1 MATYRLFI
9 EMSPSNADT
18 EEALIHAVK
27 TTPIIDNHAHPLL
40 KVSAIKKYPLL
51 SITTEA
57 YGDALADARKSLSHF
72 RAVKQLSVVLKCDA
86 TWDAVEEAIRRQQ
99 LRNYDAWV
107 KRCLSGL
114 EIVLVDDGLDNVDNV
129 EPYTY
134 FDRFTNI
141 RAKRIIRLEQVAA
154 DIIEQAFKR
163 CHTADGALGSVIDTF
178 QKVMSR
184 SLADPD
190 VVGFKSVICYRTGLE
205 IPRTM
210 DLGTAVRVLKRLYE
224 ERKAS
229 GDEKFTR
236 LDHPGLSEYF
246 VHRLA
251 CLIRDSGGRPKPIQ
265 FHTGLGDNDITLTKS
280 SPAHLQEFIRE
291 YPTVPIVLLHAG
303 YPYTREIAYLA
314 TVYSN
319 VYADIGEVF
328 PCLSRHGQE
337 EILRNILEL
346 CPGSKILFS
355 TDGHW
360 FPETFFLAVEQIRSV
375 LLTVLSELVRAGDLS
390 WVQAIKLVED
400 ILFSNSNKLYRL
412 KLRMRPLA
420 RAEGTGVGGSSLDL
434 QTLTDYCEL
443 RKDEVR
449 WLRVCWIDMTATLR
463 MRAIPMRRALSLLRD
478 GEDFSFGITKAS
490 LGLLQNDHL
499 APGVTAAGEYRLHP
513 DLKTLRPGPRK
524 GHVTVMGDFK
534 EKDGSLVQF
543 CPRSVLKQTLEKA
556 SRQGLTF
563 VLGFEIEL
571 VLVRR
576 NGEGLRAEGEPRVD
590 EEVRTRVGLRT
601 PTPGNKYDPLDGDG
615 HAWSAGRA
623 MEHDAAA
630 SVLEEAILQLDA
642 AGIYIEMLHPES
654 ANGQYEVILPKAPS
668 LEAVDILLYAR
679 EILSSCAASKG
690 FRMTLHPKPFAM
702 ACGTAAHVHMSMSSR
717 DGQENI
723 YRPFYAGVLR
733 HLRAIAA
740 FTYSNPVSYERV
752 QDGCWAGGT
761 WVAWGTQNRETPLR
775 KIEGSHWELKCM
787 DGLANP
793 YLALSAIILSGL
805 KGIADDE
812 TLIWGDC
819 QEDPASLSE
828 ALREEL
834 KVQEKLPAS
843 LQEALVA
850 LEDDKELCE
859 LLGNGLA
866 ERYIAVKTAEMK
878 MIESME
884 DAERRQWIM
893 ERY

>member
-1 MATYRLFI
+1 MKQWLLTTHLI
-9 EMSPSNADT
+9 EMSSGNADT
-18 EEALIHAVK
+18 EEALIQAVK
-27 TTPIIDNHAHPLL
+27 TTPIIDNHAHPML

-57 YGDALADARKSLSHF
+57 HGDALADARKSLSHF

-86 TWDAVEEAIRRQQ
+86 TWEAVEEAIKRKQ
-99 LRNYDAWV
+99 LCNYDAWV

-114 EIVLVDDGLDNVDNV
+114 EIVLVDDGLDNGENV

-154 DIIEQAFKR
+154 DIIEHAFKR
-163 CHTADGALGSVIDTF
+163 YHTADGALGCVIDTF
-178 QKVMSR
+178 QKAMSR
-184 SLADPD
+184 SLADAD

-224 ERKAS
+224 ERKAP
-229 GDEKFTR
+229 GGEKFTR
-236 LDHPGLSEYF
+236 LNHPGLSEYF

-303 YPYTREIAYLA
+303 YPYTREIAFLA

-390 WVQAIKLVED
+390 WIQAINMVKD
-400 ILFSNSNKLYRL
+400 ILFNNSNKLYRL
-412 KLRMRPLA
+412 KLPMRPPA
-420 RAEGTGVGGSSLDL
+420 RADGMGAGGSFLDL
-434 QTLTDYCEL
+434 QTLINYCEL
-443 RKDEVR
+443 HKGEVR
-449 WLRVCWIDMTATLR
+449 WLRVCWNDMTATPR
-463 MRAIPMRRALSLLRD
+463 MRAIPMRRVLSLLRD

-499 APGVTAAGEYRLHP
+499 APGVTATGEHRLHP

-524 GHVTVMGDFK
+524 GHATVMGDFK

-543 CPRSVLKQTLEKA
+543 CPRSVLKRTLEKA
-556 SRQGLTF
+556 LRQGLTF

-576 NGEGLRAEGEPRVD
+576 NERNGEALRDGESLVAGEGLQNR
-590 EEVRTRVGLRT
+590 
-601 PTPGNKYDPLDGDG
+601 GNKYDALDGDG

-642 AGIYIEMLHPES
+642 AGVYIEMLHAES
-654 ANGQYEVILPKAPS
+654 ANGQYEVILPKAPA

-679 EILSSCAASKG
+679 EVLSSCAASKG

-702 ACGTAAHVHMSMSSR
+702 ACGTAAHVHISISST
-717 DGQENI
+717 DGQENDG
-723 YRPFYAGVLR
+723 YFYAGILR

-805 KGIADDE
+805 KGVADEE

-828 ALREEL
+828 AQREEL

-850 LEDDKELCE
+850 LKDDKELCE
-859 LLGNGLA
+859 LLGDGLV
-866 ERYIAVKTAEMK
+866 ERYIAVKTAEMN

-884 DAERRQWIM
+884 DSERRQWIM